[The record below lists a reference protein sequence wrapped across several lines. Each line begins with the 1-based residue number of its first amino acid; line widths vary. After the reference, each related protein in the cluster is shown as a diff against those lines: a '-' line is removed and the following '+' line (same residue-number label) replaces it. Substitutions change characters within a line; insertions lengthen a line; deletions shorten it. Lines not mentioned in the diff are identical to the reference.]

1 MTTEIQYPIFLKLS
15 SRMVDS
21 FYKYMYEDLSYGIL
35 PYGLYL
41 QDNYLCCYLKHKEF
55 SYKLGDDADIKE
67 IHNLLKKSGIL
78 SEKDQ
83 IKQKETLMFE
93 KNNNE
98 NKTSFTKKS
107 FREMLIQNFIIDEGK
122 KNHIHIDIIKRLFSF
137 LNNAFLFKLLSFHNI
152 TFEENKIRSID
163 GITFQKSKVVI
174 NYEKFNMDNKISIQS
189 VEIKKQNIW
198 NIYLSFINEF
208 NTNFKS

>member
-78 SEKDQ
+78 SVD
-83 IKQKETLMFE
+83 L
-93 KNNNE
+93 
-98 NKTSFTKKS
+98 
-107 FREMLIQNFIIDEGK
+107 
-122 KNHIHIDIIKRLFSF
+122 NHD
-137 LNNAFLFKLLSFHNI
+137 LSHVFQ
-152 TFEENKIRSID
+152 
-163 GITFQKSKVVI
+163 GITSVI
-174 NYEKFNMDNKISIQS
+174 YVYNLLYTCILLCML
-189 VEIKKQNIW
+189 V
-198 NIYLSFINEF
+198 
-208 NTNFKS
+208 